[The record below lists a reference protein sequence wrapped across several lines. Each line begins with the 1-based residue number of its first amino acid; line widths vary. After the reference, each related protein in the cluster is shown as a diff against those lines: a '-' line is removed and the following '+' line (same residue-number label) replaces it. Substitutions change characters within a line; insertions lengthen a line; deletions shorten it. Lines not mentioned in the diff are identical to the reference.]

1 MTNARY
7 NLLLLQVTCCV
18 LFFSCLGDASAGTP
32 LTPEVYRAIN
42 PEIPSDY
49 QPVLKGPTPKQ
60 ADSLQA
66 EKFFVKARLFAQSE
80 KYSEAIRCYER
91 AWRYSPCNTI
101 LSQVVSLTAHEQ
113 RIDEMARYFAKL
125 KEPEK
130 LDVLV
135 LRQVGLLLTLDDRIE
150 EAVTAYEA
158 ALKSL
163 PADQFPDVRI
173 ALRHE
178 LGRLYY
184 LIERYP
190 EAILCFE
197 LVEKAVNDPK
207 RFDMEDEIL
216 ESLKEERAL
225 SLFLLTDC
233 YLLTDE
239 NDRAAETLEKAVQLE
254 KEQLK
259 QKGQVAQKETQNQQ
273 TAESE
278 VGSASEEG
286 SKAGKEASRGGQ
298 TKTEAL
304 PAPGESSGTAGGT
317 ETEEAPKSDG
327 TEVGKA
333 PESVEEEL
341 EEATDEELAE
351 LEMAVKAQVEA
362 EAEEDAKDA
371 PKTLEE
377 IESKANFVRARIAYN
392 SKRYEDARALL
403 EKVLD
408 AKFHE
413 EGKVPYSLYESTLS
427 ALNKTDELIPQ
438 IERYYALDSDNVEL
452 GYFLAELY
460 LKAARPD
467 ATRKNDDVRAQKNLL
482 AQAEKLLEKLSEK
495 TPKISGYVGLLE
507 IAVLRNDA
515 ESFLHV
521 LYNILSQHETEELA
535 GTVLI
540 ALNQRL
546 YPTAAPAPADG
557 EEPAK
562 ADTDAENPT
571 QTKTE
576 EKANRASK
584 DAKPT
589 FDDVRLAE
597 LKDVPLQEFLKKTVQ
612 FADSRYHTQ
621 NAKIP
626 WQLFWSVGFLAK
638 QVGEQ
643 EISDRFYQSAQSVL
657 VRLPLN
663 EKTTPSATFFLE
675 RGRDLLVL
683 DRLDKALGLFR
694 LGLKSVS
701 PEDEMVTL
709 LYYYEASVLMLK
721 KDLPAAIRY
730 LTPIVEKTKS
740 VFLRQ
745 QLGRMH
751 FLFGDLDQAAGIY
764 QAILDENTEYG
775 SPQQRDLLR
784 ECRTLLSSV
793 ESYRGNFDHAEE
805 LLEQVL
811 DEFPDDPGARNDLA
825 YLWATEKK
833 NLHRALLMAQ
843 EAVAAE
849 PESYAYLDTLG
860 WVHFLLGELEDA
872 ERCLAKANEKE
883 TDPVLLS
890 HLGDLHLA
898 KGKPEEAKACFQKAL
913 VLFDENQ
920 QKNELVDKREKKH
933 VEERLDELSRQ

>member
-1 MTNARY
+1 M
-7 NLLLLQVTCCV
+7 
-18 LFFSCLGDASAGTP
+18 
-32 LTPEVYRAIN
+32 
-42 PEIPSDY
+42 
-49 QPVLKGPTPKQ
+49 
-60 ADSLQA
+60 
-66 EKFFVKARLFAQSE
+66 
-80 KYSEAIRCYER
+80 
-91 AWRYSPCNTI
+91 
-101 LSQVVSLTAHEQ
+101 
-113 RIDEMARYFAKL
+113 
-125 KEPEK
+125 
-130 LDVLV
+130 
-135 LRQVGLLLTLDDRIE
+135 
-150 EAVTAYEA
+150 
-158 ALKSL
+158 
-163 PADQFPDVRI
+163 
-173 ALRHE
+173 
-178 LGRLYY
+178 
-184 LIERYP
+184 
-190 EAILCFE
+190 
-197 LVEKAVNDPK
+197 
-207 RFDMEDEIL
+207 
-216 ESLKEERAL
+216 
-225 SLFLLTDC
+225 
-233 YLLTDE
+233 
-239 NDRAAETLEKAVQLE
+239 
-254 KEQLK
+254 
-259 QKGQVAQKETQNQQ
+259 
-273 TAESE
+273 
-278 VGSASEEG
+278 
-286 SKAGKEASRGGQ
+286 
-298 TKTEAL
+298 
-304 PAPGESSGTAGGT
+304 
-317 ETEEAPKSDG
+317 
-327 TEVGKA
+327 
-333 PESVEEEL
+333 
-341 EEATDEELAE
+341 
-351 LEMAVKAQVEA
+351 
-362 EAEEDAKDA
+362 
-371 PKTLEE
+371 
-377 IESKANFVRARIAYN
+377 
-392 SKRYEDARALL
+392 
-403 EKVLD
+403 
-408 AKFHE
+408 
-413 EGKVPYSLYESTLS
+413 
-427 ALNKTDELIPQ
+427 
-438 IERYYALDSDNVEL
+438 
-452 GYFLAELY
+452 
-460 LKAARPD
+460 
-467 ATRKNDDVRAQKNLL
+467 
-482 AQAEKLLEKLSEK
+482 
-495 TPKISGYVGLLE
+495 
-507 IAVLRNDA
+507 
-515 ESFLHV
+515 

-546 YPTAAPAPADG
+546 YPTTTSAHADG

-576 EKANRASK
+576 EKTNRASK

-597 LKDVPLQEFLKKTVQ
+597 LKDVPLQEFLKKTVH

-683 DRLDKALGLFR
+683 DQLDKALGLFR

-730 LTPIVEKTKS
+730 LTPIVKKTKS

-745 QLGRMH
+745 QLGRLH

-775 SPQQRDLLR
+775 SPQQRNLLR
-784 ECRTLLSSV
+784 ECRSLLASV

-825 YLWATEKK
+825 YQWATEKK

-860 WVHFLLGELEDA
+860 WVHFLLGELEEA

-933 VEERLDELSRQ
+933 VEERLDELSR